1 MANKIEIVKNKSRI
15 FDKIC
20 KKLGWPRGGCGGI
33 KRRCRWRATG
43 TPAVDAASQAAYPV
57 STGEL
62 AWDYTNSY
70 AFIAT
75 VAPTANTAA
84 TFVKLHA

>member
-1 MANKIEIVKNKSRI
+1 MADNIVKLSRRSRA

-20 KKLGWPRGGCGGI
+20 KKLGWPRGSIGGL
-33 KRRCRWRATG
+33 RRRAKWHSDG
-43 TPAVDAASQAAYPV
+43 TPAVDAASQDDYPV
-57 STGEL
+57 STGDL

-70 AFIAT
+70 AYICT